1 MEILFQEGLLKVLV
15 ATETMST
22 GLNMPAKTVVF
33 TSPRKFD
40 GNGYRWISSGEYV
53 QMSGRAGRRGLD
65 DRGLVLLMIDERI
78 DPKVARDMLHG
89 RSDPLDSAFR
99 LTYGTITNLTRLEG
113 HDAASLARRSF
124 AQFQS
129 ERRVP
134 ALEAEAAPSRRAR
147 CGPRGGCAP
156 CVRSSPPHL
165 RRVGRRRSRGSLR
178 RGRLWPSAG
187 ARCMTPAAVRLWK

>member
-1 MEILFQEGLLKVLV
+1 MKVLV

-65 DRGLVLLMIDERI
+65 DRGLVILMIDERM

-99 LTYGTITNLTRLEG
+99 LTYGMITNLTRLEG
-113 HDAASLARRSF
+113 HDANSLIQKSF
-124 AQFQS
+124 AQFQN
-129 ERRVP
+129 ERRAP
-134 ALEAEAAPSRRAR
+134 ALDAEAARLERERDAVSLPSAVQRHVTDYVTMTDTLKTLRAELR
-147 CGPRGGCAP
+147 TVLNEPKIVAP
-156 CVRSSPPHL
+156 FLSP
-165 RRVGRRRSRGSLR
+165 
-178 RGRLWPSAG
+178 GRL
-187 ARCMTPAAVRLWK
+187 ARVLTTDPARKT